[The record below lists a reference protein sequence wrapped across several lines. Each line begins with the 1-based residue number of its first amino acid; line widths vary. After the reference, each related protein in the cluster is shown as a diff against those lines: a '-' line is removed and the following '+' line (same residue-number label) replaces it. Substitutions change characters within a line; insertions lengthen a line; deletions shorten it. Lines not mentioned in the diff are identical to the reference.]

1 MDAATTEDS
10 RTASCSTK
18 ESYFR
23 RGFCPASEQLRELFH
38 DNIFRLSSNC
48 YLGLALAWRQ
58 RLLLAGKRPLHVC
71 RAGSPI
77 DAEADA

>member
-1 MDAATTEDS
+1 M
-10 RTASCSTK
+10 
-18 ESYFR
+18 
-23 RGFCPASEQLRELFH
+23 RELFH